1 MNLNEQKQ
9 QFSTAFVRAV
19 AAQCGLAYAV
29 PETDDDS
36 IDATVAKR
44 GGGGSVR
51 SPKLDLQ
58 LKATAGVALTPAQTH
73 FSYPLLLKNYD
84 ELRPTNVQVPRILV
98 VVLVPNVLADW
109 MDCGEAAFALRSC
122 AYWLSLRGMAPT
134 TNASSI
140 TLQIP
145 RTNVFAPA
153 ALNAIF
159 ANLQL
164 GLNP

>member
-122 AYWLSLRGMAPT
+122 AYWLSLRGMAST

-153 ALNAIF
+153 TLEAIF

-164 GLNP
+164 GVNP

>member
-1 MNLNEQKQ
+1 MDLNEQKQ

-36 IDATVAKR
+36 IDATVARR

-58 LKATAGVALTPAQTH
+58 LKCTAGVVLVPAQTH
-73 FSYPLLLKNYD
+73 FAYALPLKNYE
-84 ELRPTNVQVPRILV
+84 ELRPTNIQVPRLLV
-98 VVLVPNVLADW
+98 VVLVPDALAGW
-109 MDCGEAAFALRSC
+109 MDCSEAAFALRSC

-134 TNASSI
+134 TNETSV

-145 RTNVFAPA
+145 RSNMFDSTS
-153 ALNAIF
+153 LEAIF
-159 ANLQL
+159 GNLQL
-164 GLNP
+164 GLDP